1 LNIRIA
7 SCLGGACLLLST
19 SSAWAADPLGF
30 YVGAGI
36 GDSTLQSNAAPFIP
50 NSVEQHPT
58 GWKLFAGIRPI
69 GMFGGELEYV
79 DFGSKSGK
87 SGASSQQASGSAVAA
102 FAVGY
107 LPLPL
112 PILDVYGKVGLGNVR
127 RNLSYTA
134 SPGLQPVGLNQTST
148 DFAYGAGVQVKF
160 GAPALRL
167 EYQGFT
173 TSGGD
178 QSLFS
183 LDFAWNF

>member
-1 LNIRIA
+1 LNIRTA
-7 SCLGGACLLLST
+7 SCLGGACLLLS
-19 SSAWAADPLGF
+19 SSAAWAADPLGF
-30 YVGAGI
+30 YVGAGV
-36 GDSTLQSNAAPFIP
+36 GDSTLQSSAAPFIP

-58 GWKLFAGIRPI
+58 GWKLFAGMRPI
-69 GMFGGELEYV
+69 SMFGGELEYV
-79 DFGSKSGK
+79 DFGSKSGS
-87 SGASSQQASGSAVAA
+87 SGTSSQQASGNAVAA

-112 PILDVYGKVGLGNVR
+112 PILDVYAKVGLGNVR
-127 RNLSYTA
+127 RNLSYSA
-134 SPGLQPVGLNQTST
+134 NGLQPVGLNQTST